1 MLRVA
6 NLSKSFEGK
15 ILFHGLNFELS
26 PGKITGLLG
35 KNGSGKSTLG
45 KILLGILEPDEGS
58 VEFPGSEH
66 SSDGI
71 HLHRGKVYYVFQN
84 PDDQIVGTV
93 VRDDVAF
100 GCENRS
106 LPREVL
112 IERVKTSLERT
123 GLKGLENANPMM
135 LSGGQKQR
143 LAIAGALAVE
153 ARVLILDEPSAM
165 LDPDGRSQVLE
176 LLGELVRDG
185 ICILLITHLPEE
197 ILLCDN
203 LLILR
208 EGRMESVE
216 DPKSFFLDGIASDL
230 KIDDPDEILLERLGL
245 WALFNS

>member
-1 MLRVA
+1 LLRVA
-6 NLSKSFEGK
+6 NLSKDFNGK
-15 ILFHGLNFELS
+15 NLFHGLNFELS
-26 PGKITGLLG
+26 AGKITGLLG

-45 KILLGILEPDEGS
+45 KILLGILDPDEGA
-58 VEFPGSEH
+58 VEFPGSDQPSE
-66 SSDGI
+66 G
-71 HLHRGKVYYVFQN
+71 LPCHRDKVYYVFQN

-106 LPREVL
+106 LPREIL
-112 IERVKTSLERT
+112 IERVETSLERT

-176 LLGELVRDG
+176 LLGELVREG

-203 LLILR
+203 LLVLR
-208 EGRMESVE
+208 DGGMKSFE
-216 DPKSFFLDGIASDL
+216 DPKRFFLDGFASDL
-230 KIDDPDEILLERLGL
+230 KIDDPDEILLERMGL
-245 WALFNS
+245 WELFNS